1 MQQVNKLL
9 TTKLSTSQTQA
20 GQKDLSNA
28 DVENVNYVYARL
40 KTIFAGKYK
49 TTFPTEKAEIGS
61 KLEWT
66 NDITKFSKEE
76 LERGLEALKS
86 SDIGW
91 PDIKSFLN
99 LCKPVKTDPA
109 HKLFQLPAPRNIDR
123 KAGHKNASSILDML
137 KK

>member
-1 MQQVNKLL
+1 MI
-9 TTKLSTSQTQA
+9 SQTQA
-20 GQKDLSNA
+20 GRKVLNND

-61 KLEWT
+61 KLEWSK
-66 NDITKFSKEE
+66 DITKFSKEE

-91 PDIKSFLN
+91 PDIKSLLN
-99 LCKPVKTDPA
+99 LCKPIKTDPS
-109 HKLFQLPAPRNIDR
+109 HKLFQLPPPRNIDR
-123 KAGHKNASSILDML
+123 EAGHKKASSILDML
-137 KK
+137 KE